1 MNTDITGNMIYKISL
16 NDYINTNNKLKEKAR
31 IRGQSQSVQSQVY
44 IQS

>member
-16 NDYINTNNKLKEKAR
+16 NKYSKMNNELKEKAR